1 MRSRGY
7 AVTSFVP
14 LVSMLLGT
22 TLLGAACSQ
31 ASPVSPTPAVPVPAT
46 QNRNPVLASL
56 RDATSRFQDVSQ
68 AISAGYAAPNV
79 AACVESPAGAM
90 GVHSVNTVYAQNQ
103 TIDPAKPAILLYLPQ
118 PGGGFK
124 LGAVEYFAAVLLR
137 NPDTGAV
144 APWIDQAPWPSSYQ
158 VINPAPTVFGQTFEG
173 PMPGHDPGRPWH
185 YDLHV
190 WAWENNPSGDFVG
203 FNPRFTCAGPK

>member
-1 MRSRGY
+1 
-7 AVTSFVP
+7 
-14 LVSMLLGT
+14 
-22 TLLGAACSQ
+22 
-31 ASPVSPTPAVPVPAT
+31 VSPTPAVPAT
-46 QNRNPVLASL
+46 QNTNPVLASL

-90 GVHSVNTVYAQNQ
+90 GAHSVNAVYAQNQ
-103 TIDPAKPAILLYLPQ
+103 TLDPAKPAILLYLPQ

-124 LGAVEYFAAVLLR
+124 LGGVEYFAAVLLR
-137 NPDTGAV
+137 NPATGAV
-144 APWIDQAPWPSSYQ
+144 APWVDQAPWPSTYQ
-158 VINPAPTVFGQTFEG
+158 VVNPAPTVFGQTFEG
-173 PMPGHDPGRPWH
+173 PMPGHNPGGPWH